1 VKRRAPGLRT
11 LSGFHGG
18 VVVWLGR
25 GNIEGSALYKLIK
38 LQSGAG
44 SPVFVNP
51 ASITSVQ
58 SWGDRETA
66 VYFDKDHMLII
77 EGSVVET
84 VRKLTVI

>member
-1 VKRRAPGLRT
+1 M
-11 LSGFHGG
+11 
-18 VVVWLGR
+18 VWLGR
-25 GNIEGSALYKLIK
+25 GNIEGSALYKLIR

-51 ASITSVQ
+51 ARITSVQ

-66 VYFDKDHMLII
+66 VYFDKDHMVVI

-84 VRKLTVI
+84 VRKLTAI